1 MSDLETEHTD
11 SQESLLDGVHQLK
24 QMGKKLET
32 NLSSQKDIMQRV
44 NYLAKVIVD
53 MQEKMSDMCQ
63 LLSELLDNNQEV
75 LYGSISTYHDSFYLL
90 M

>member
-1 MSDLETEHTD
+1 MHTSYSVTELENERTD
-11 SQESLLDGVHQLK
+11 SQGQLVDGVHQLK

-53 MQEKMSDMCQ
+53 MQDKISDMCQ

-75 LYGSISTYHDSFYLL
+75 LYSSI
-90 M
+90 

>member
-11 SQESLLDGVHQLK
+11 SQEQLLDSVHQLK

-53 MQEKMSDMCQ
+53 MQERMSDMCQ

-75 LYGSISTYHDSFYLL
+75 LYISIYTYHGSFIY
-90 M
+90 